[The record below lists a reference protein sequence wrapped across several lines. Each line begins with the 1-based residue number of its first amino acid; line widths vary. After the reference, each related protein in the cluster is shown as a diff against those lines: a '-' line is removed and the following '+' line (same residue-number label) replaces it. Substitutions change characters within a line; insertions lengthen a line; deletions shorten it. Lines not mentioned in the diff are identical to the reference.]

1 MVRRRHAPIFP
12 EPGRGLLPCRFV
24 YTIVPYVAR
33 AAKFD
38 WDDAN
43 TGHIARHDVTPEE
56 VEQAFANDPLVVLAV
71 QMRSGERRVLCTGL
85 TDAGRALQF
94 VYTMRR
100 GGIRIVTA
108 HAAKRKV
115 RKKL

>member
-1 MVRRRHAPIFP
+1 MVSGMP
-12 EPGRGLLPCRFV
+12 
-24 YTIVPYVAR
+24 R

-43 TGHIARHDVTPEE
+43 TDHISRHGVTPQE

-71 QMRSGERRVLCTGL
+71 QERSGEERVLCAGL
-85 TDAGRALQF
+85 TDEGRPLQF
-94 VYTMRR
+94 VYTRRR
-100 GGIRIVTA
+100 GRIRVITA
-108 HAAKRKV
+108 HTAKRKV

>member
-1 MVRRRHAPIFP
+1 MS
-12 EPGRGLLPCRFV
+12 
-24 YTIVPYVAR
+24 R

-43 TGHIARHDVTPEE
+43 TGHITRHSVTPEE
-56 VEQAFANDPLVVLAV
+56 VEQAFANQPLVLATLK
-71 QMRSGERRVLCTGL
+71 RGGEGRVLCAGL

-100 GGIRIVTA
+100 GKVRVIIA
-108 HAAKRKV
+108 HTAKRKV
-115 RKKL
+115 KEKL